1 MVQVKKFTVQKAEE
15 QVVRLNVKTGTDNA
29 PSNQEGLDRD

>member
-1 MVQVKKFTVQKAEE
+1 MVQVKKLTVQKAEE

-29 PSNQEGLDRD
+29 AFNQEGLGRD